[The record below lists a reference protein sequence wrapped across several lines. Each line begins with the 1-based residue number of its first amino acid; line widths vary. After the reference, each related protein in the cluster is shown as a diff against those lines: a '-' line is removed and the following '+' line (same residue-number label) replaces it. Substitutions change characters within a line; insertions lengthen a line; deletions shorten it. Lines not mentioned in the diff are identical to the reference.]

1 MKAFIVLVALAFA
14 ALTLGRTMSRCTLAR
29 EMFKLGVPRNQL
41 DKWTCIAER
50 ESNYRTGVVGP
61 KNTNGSHDYGI
72 FQIND
77 LYWCEPSHGQ
87 SYGRSSN
94 GCEIDCD
101 DLLSDSIVNDVR
113 CAQLIQRMQGWC
125 AWTTWH
131 YCNGDLPS
139 IDDCF

>member
-14 ALTLGRTMSRCTLAR
+14 ALTLGRTMDRCSLAR
-29 EMFKLGVPRNQL
+29 EMSDLGVPRNQL
-41 DKWTCIAER
+41 NKWTCIAEH
-50 ESNYRTGVVGP
+50 ESNYRTDVVGP
-61 KNTNGSHDYGI
+61 MNGNGSHDYGI

-77 LYWCEPSHGQ
+77 LYWCEPSHGP

-94 GCEIDCD
+94 ICEIDCD
-101 DLLSDSIVNDVR
+101 DLLGNSIVNDVR
-113 CAQLIQRMQGWC
+113 CAQKVYKEQGWC

-131 YCNGDLPS
+131 QCSGALPS